1 MVKLL
6 RNTLNNS
13 QGAWEEKGKNDDPSS
28 YQDDE
33 APNTPQMSV
42 AKKQLAEHAL
52 FPGSVTE
59 NQMSHN

>member
-1 MVKLL
+1 MMIHHCIKLMNL
-6 RNTLNNS
+6 
-13 QGAWEEKGKNDDPSS
+13 
-28 YQDDE
+28 
-33 APNTPQMSV
+33 PNIPQMSV